1 MAPVM
6 GKPFLEHLIISL
18 KRQGIREIV
27 LCLHFLASHIM
38 EYFGSGSRL
47 GVSITYS
54 IEDKPLGTAGAIK
67 NAEEHLQDEFYVLN
81 GDTYLEINL
90 LDLLEYH
97 RARMGIATITLVN
110 VPNSERYGLV
120 KIGW

>member
-1 MAPVM
+1 M
-6 GKPFLEHLIISL
+6 
-18 KRQGIREIV
+18 
-27 LCLHFLASHIM
+27 
-38 EYFGSGSRL
+38 